1 MDEEGDLRKRREK
14 FSTPLAASK
23 RLSQAPNVFL
33 FEQNEEYPK
42 TLVETWLNNYIRV
55 SRLIISPNGFIL
67 TRDVLWL

>member
-42 TLVETWLNNYIRV
+42 TLVET
-55 SRLIISPNGFIL
+55 
-67 TRDVLWL
+67 